1 MGIFQPIL
9 VELLAEVALQE
20 AFESLAVTRL
30 TDLSFTQKLMKGA
43 SLFHLQ
49 CGVNAVT
56 SRHLAINFLTS
67 FEQPSI
73 ISGTTFIIYGT
84 TLVQLW
90 EVS

>member
-1 MGIFQPIL
+1 MLDF
-9 VELLAEVALQE
+9 LLAEVALQQ
-20 AFESLAVTRL
+20 AFESLAVPGF

-49 CGVNAVT
+49 RGANAVI
-56 SRHLAINFLTS
+56 SRHLTINFLTS